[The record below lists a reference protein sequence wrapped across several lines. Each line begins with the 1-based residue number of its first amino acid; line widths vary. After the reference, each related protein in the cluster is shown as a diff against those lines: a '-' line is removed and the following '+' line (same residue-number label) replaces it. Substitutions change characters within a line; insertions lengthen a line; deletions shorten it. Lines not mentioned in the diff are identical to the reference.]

1 MADNVD
7 SFEQMTDASA
17 GEHARTHE
25 RLSGK
30 PKQRVSPTRA
40 VAQITMTK
48 DDKARYRR
56 IADAHGIKLS
66 QMVRLALDFYI
77 TQMGWDE

>member
-7 SFEQMTDASA
+7 FFQRMADESA
-17 GEHARTHE
+17 AEHARTSE
-25 RLSGK
+25 RLAGK
-30 PKQRVSPTRA
+30 PKQKVSPTRA

-56 IADAHGIKLS
+56 IADPHGIRLS

-77 TQMGWDE
+77 KQMGWDE